1 MGVEV
6 TMGCPS
12 LSPANAPCLP
22 PIDTQ
27 EATSQTHATQSQ
39 PGRYCG
45 TCCSEKLSVLGTS
58 PDEQPPLY
66 LFIYLLID

>member
-6 TMGCPS
+6 AVGCSS
-12 LSPANAPCLP
+12 LLPANAPCLP

-27 EATSQTHATQSQ
+27 EATSQTHATQNQ
-39 PGRYCG
+39 PGKDRSTYR
-45 TCCSEKLSVLGTS
+45 SEKPSVLGTS
-58 PDEQPPLY
+58 PDEQPPNS